1 MTNKV
6 KIFKYPREP
15 QTSMKLKKAIAKGF
29 GILSDPSQEFEE
41 INKRTF
47 EEVLEDYIKLLL
59 FSGLLAGIV
68 TFIYILIRAAYL
80 NLFKGMAID
89 YWRLINYS
97 AGTSGSIFFFYLF
110 AGTFLFFI
118 LSILIKAFV
127 KGVKYTRFVALMFYS
142 LTPVLFFGWLSAR
155 IIPPLFIWSAFLLA
169 AGVKKENERANE
181 KEATKEVL
189 RKKRKKA

>member
-1 MTNKV
+1 
-6 KIFKYPREP
+6 
-15 QTSMKLKKAIAKGF
+15 MKLKKAIAKGF
-29 GILSDPSQEFEE
+29 RILFNPSQEFEE

-59 FSGLLAGIV
+59 LSGLLAVVV
-68 TFIYILIRAAYL
+68 TFTYILLSAAYL
-80 NLFKGMAID
+80 NLFKGIAID

-110 AGTFLFFI
+110 AGTFIFFI
-118 LSILIKAFV
+118 LSLIIKVFV
-127 KGVKYTRFVALMFYS
+127 KRVKYTRVVALMFYS

-155 IIPPLFIWSAFLLA
+155 IVPPLFIWSAFLLV

-181 KEATKEVL
+181 KEAVREVL
-189 RKKRKKA
+189 RKRKKA